1 MIENWRVRRRKH
13 LWVSIGSDLRL
24 DTRRDLD
31 DVGAADVPV
40 HALNKLPYG
49 SLLSKV
55 KFMRDFTHITLSII
69 AQQTSNLSQLVPKIS
84 LKC

>member
-1 MIENWRVRRRKH
+1 MIENWRVGRRKH

-49 SLLSKV
+49 SLSSKV
-55 KFMRDFTHITLSII
+55 RLT
-69 AQQTSNLSQLVPKIS
+69 
-84 LKC
+84 